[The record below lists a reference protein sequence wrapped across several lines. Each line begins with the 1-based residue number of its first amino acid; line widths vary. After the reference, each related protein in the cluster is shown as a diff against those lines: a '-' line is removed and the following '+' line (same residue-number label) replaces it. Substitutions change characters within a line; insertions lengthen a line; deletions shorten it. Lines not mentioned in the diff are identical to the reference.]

1 MCRVSEN
8 LLFLQPEIAEI
19 RKNSKWN
26 MVIERN
32 IHLQKLIEG
41 KHNGM
46 IKVVTGIRRSG
57 KSFLLFNLFVNHLKE
72 HGVTSNHIIEIDL
85 EDRRNK
91 LLREPDVLLQY
102 IDGKMKD
109 DNMYYILIDEIQHVP
124 EFEDVLNSYLK
135 VKNADVYV
143 TGSNSKFLSKDVITE
158 FRGRGDE
165 IKIGPLTFRE
175 YMSVFEGTR
184 EAAFEEYLVYGGLPK
199 VALLGDK
206 KNKATYLKSLFAKVY
221 LTDIVERYKIKND
234 DDLSELI
241 DVLASSIGGLTN
253 PTKLENTFATVKHS
267 SITHQTLKSY
277 LDILQEVYLIEKSV
291 RYDIK
296 GRRYIDTPSKF
307 YFTDLGLRNARIG
320 FRQFEITHLME
331 NLIYNELRARGMEV
345 DVGVVTQNI
354 KDENG
359 LSVRKQLEVDF
370 VCNQGSKR
378 YYIQSALRLPTEEK
392 REQEL
397 RSLKLIDDNF
407 QKVLITEDPISI
419 YQDNN
424 GVVYMNIYEFLLNE
438 NSLSI

>member
-1 MCRVSEN
+1 
-8 LLFLQPEIAEI
+8 
-19 RKNSKWN
+19 
-26 MVIERN
+26 MVIERD

-72 HGVTSNHIIEIDL
+72 QGVTPDHIIGIDL

-91 LLREPDVLLQY
+91 SLRDPDALLQY

-135 VKNADVYV
+135 VENADVYV

-184 EAAFEEYLVYGGLPK
+184 EAAFEEYLIYGGLPK
-199 VALLGDK
+199 VALLTDRK
-206 KNKATYLKSLFAKVY
+206 KKVSYLKGLFAKVY
-221 LTDIVERYKIKND
+221 LTDIKERYKIKND
-234 DDLSELI
+234 NDLSELI

-253 PTKLENTFATVKHS
+253 PTKLENTFATLKHS
-267 SITHQTLKSY
+267 NITHQTLKSY
-277 LDILQEVYLIEKSV
+277 LDILQEVYLVEKSV

-320 FRQFEITHLME
+320 FRQFEVTHLME
-331 NLIYNELRARGMEV
+331 NLIYNELRVRGMEV
-345 DVGVVTQNI
+345 DVGVVIHNV

-359 LSVRKQLEVDF
+359 VSVRKQLEVDF

-407 QKVLITEDPISI
+407 QKFVITEDPISM

-424 GVVYMNIYEFLLNE
+424 GVVFMNIYEFLLNDHILTE
-438 NSLSI
+438 

>member
-1 MCRVSEN
+1 
-8 LLFLQPEIAEI
+8 
-19 RKNSKWN
+19 
-26 MVIERN
+26 MVIERD

-72 HGVTSNHIIEIDL
+72 QGVTPDHIIGIDL

-91 LLREPDVLLQY
+91 SLRDPDALLQY

-135 VKNADVYV
+135 VENADVYV

-184 EAAFEEYLVYGGLPK
+184 EAAFEEYLIYGGLPK
-199 VALLGDK
+199 VALLTNRK
-206 KNKATYLKSLFAKVY
+206 KKVSYLKGLFAKVY
-221 LTDIVERYKIKND
+221 LTDIKERYKIKND
-234 DDLSELI
+234 NDLSELI

-253 PTKLENTFATVKHS
+253 PTKLENTFATLKHS
-267 SITHQTLKSY
+267 NITHQTLKSY
-277 LDILQEVYLIEKSV
+277 LDILQEVYLVEKSV

-320 FRQFEITHLME
+320 FRQFEVTHLME
-331 NLIYNELRARGMEV
+331 NLIYNELRVRGMEV
-345 DVGVVTQNI
+345 DVGVVIHNV

-359 LSVRKQLEVDF
+359 VSVRKQLEVDF

-407 QKVLITEDPISI
+407 QKFVITEDPISM

-424 GVVYMNIYEFLLNE
+424 GVVFMNIYEFLLNDHILTE
-438 NSLSI
+438 